1 MISGSPTRASSDPRR
16 RREERN
22 FSQTWLQTGVK
33 EERVHSTFHF
43 GKKKLTFAV
52 MMMSQFTMTVS
63 REKKP
68 NKNAAVADN
77 DDVHGVCYLVGG
89 PNFEKKFSAAWLGH
103 CSYKKVAGMRM
114 RGIEVGHNS
123 IS

>member
-89 PNFEKKFSAAWLGH
+89 PNFEKSSQLLGWGIVRIK
-103 CSYKKVAGMRM
+103 SGRDEDEGD
-114 RGIEVGHNS
+114 RGGP
-123 IS
+123 

>member
-1 MISGSPTRASSDPRR
+1 MGNDIWFSHARLLRSKEEKGRKEFFADLAADRR
-16 RREERN
+16 
-22 FSQTWLQTGVK
+22 Q

-89 PNFEKKFSAAWLGH
+89 PNFVKSSQLLGLGIVRIK
-103 CSYKKVAGMRM
+103 SGRDGDEGE
-114 RGIEVGHNS
+114 RGGP
-123 IS
+123 